1 MISEKAREILS
12 QPMEGDPRDEP
23 PAISFSDHKGDSCVT
38 RVFRSNYNNDAF
50 DKAREWLDIAITQC
64 QSLAN
69 DMHVMVFP
77 FSSAVSG
84 GRRLDNVVAVVSA
97 YDLVEV
103 EVDALRVV
111 NGTSKSPTKSYDLQA
126 IRDKHP
132 RAYDR
137 WTAEEEEVLAQ
148 LWHAGVPT
156 REIATRLGRQ
166 PGGIGARLARLGLSL
181 DLPMAPHR
189 SGRKDQET

>member
-1 MISEKAREILS
+1 MISEKARGILS
-12 QPMEGDPRDEP
+12 QPMGGDPRDEL

-50 DKAREWLDIAITQC
+50 DRAREWLDIAITQC
-64 QSLAN
+64 RSLAN
-69 DMHVMVFP
+69 DMRVMVFP

-97 YDLVEV
+97 YDLVEAR
-103 EVDALRVV
+103 VDTLGVV
-111 NGTSKSPTKSYDLQA
+111 NGTSMNTTKSYDLKV
-126 IRDKHP
+126 IRAKHP

-148 LWHAGVPT
+148 LYHAGVPIG
-156 REIATRLGRQ
+156 EIATRLGRQ
-166 PGGIGARLARLGLSL
+166 PGGIGARLTRLGLSL
-181 DLPMAPHR
+181 DLPGGTPGAG
-189 SGRKDQET
+189 SG